1 MTFADLLRILN
12 NLCLFVRNSI
22 CFVVIIII
30 IIGSTTHEE
39 CCPLQKFLPLFPIH
53 GCCPPAP
60 YSWLLPASSLFVA
73 VARQLPILGCC
84 PPAPYSWLLP
94 ASSLFPASLHLYSF
108 NFSNWRVPPTLFR
121 TSDFIYISPLKL
133 KLEAIPVQIW
143 TNPEGS
149 RSLWLPQFLDSRHMK
164 IVGLSAVRT
173 GRLNPQELYRV
184 LISASG

>member
-53 GCCPPAP
+53 
-60 YSWLLPASSLFVA
+60 
-73 VARQLPILGCC
+73 GCC